1 MSDPFNTKGDITNV
15 HTMLIECK
23 ECKESLVLKEELKN
37 FWDLETL
44 GIKEKEKSVYE
55 KFIDEITFKEN
66 RYEIRLP
73 RKEFHPILEDNYGV
87 AINRL
92 KRTRNRLEQDSA
104 CVVAEIRRDI

>member
-1 MSDPFNTKGDITNV
+1 
-15 HTMLIECK
+15 MLIECK

-104 CVVAEIRRDI
+104 LLQRYYRESK